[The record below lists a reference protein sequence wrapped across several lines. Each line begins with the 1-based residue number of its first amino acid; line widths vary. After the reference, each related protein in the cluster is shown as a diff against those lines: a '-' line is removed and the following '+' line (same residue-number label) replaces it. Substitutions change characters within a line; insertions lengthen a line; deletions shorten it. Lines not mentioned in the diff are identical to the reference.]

1 MKKHSTLKSCQLF
14 NFISRKFTLIELLVV
29 IAIIAI
35 LAAIL
40 LPALNSARERGRSA
54 SCINNMKQLGVANA
68 QYLND
73 CDYYVLSSY
82 YGWAP
87 KLLPYLGYSSAQGKA
102 GTGESLFYKTA
113 EVPLFQ
119 CPSASQ
125 PSAQNEYDGGKN
137 GISYLANIAVV
148 CKTAPTFNANL
159 YKEGSCKGSAINKAS
174 TTILFTE
181 MVDGTQNWMYAD
193 YVCYY
198 RLGYRHPSGGNSGPY
213 AGEADIP
220 ASAGINVTTCDGSVQ
235 TKYGN
240 IMLING
246 DGTFGVGHNVEN
258 WAEF

>member
-1 MKKHSTLKSCQLF
+1 MKKHSTLKSSQQF

-54 SCINNMKQLGVANA
+54 SCVNNMKQLGLANA

-73 CDYYVLSSY
+73 CDYYVHSSY

-102 GTGESLFYKTA
+102 GNGESLIHLAA
-113 EVPLFQ
+113 EVPMFQ
-119 CPSASQ
+119 CPSASN
-125 PSAQNEYDGGKN
+125 PAGKGEYTGGKD
-137 GISYLANIAVV
+137 GMSYIANITVV
-148 CKTAPTFNANL
+148 AKTAPTFNANL

-174 TTILFTE
+174 STILFTE
-181 MVDGTQNWMYAD
+181 HVDGDTYYAYAD
-193 YVCYY
+193 YVCYG
-198 RLGYRHPSGGNSGPY
+198 RLGYRHPSGGNPGPY
-213 AGEADIP
+213 SGEADIP
-220 ASAGINVTTCDGSVQ
+220 VSAGINVTTCDGSVQ
-235 TKYGN
+235 TRHGN

-246 DGTFGVGHNVEN
+246 DSTFGVGHNVEN